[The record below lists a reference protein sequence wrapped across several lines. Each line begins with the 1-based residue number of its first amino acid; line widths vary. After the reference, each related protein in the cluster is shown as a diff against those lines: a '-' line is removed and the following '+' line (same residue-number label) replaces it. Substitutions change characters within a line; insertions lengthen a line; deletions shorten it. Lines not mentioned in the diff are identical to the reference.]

1 MSDSVT
7 HNGADTPT
15 ASTQR
20 SRSQAQGQQTGRLA
34 INAAF
39 LQEIKEDNRHLK
51 TLWDRLVPMLSHP
64 ETALNHWNEIIAAT
78 AELRDQL
85 AIHFSLEE
93 AYGYFDDAIDIAPH
107 LSIQA
112 ETLRGQH
119 SNLFAQIRDLAD
131 HVAEANLQRDGI
143 IEKMIR
149 KFSDFQIDFQSH
161 EESELKL
168 ILNSFDDDIG
178 VGD

>member
-1 MSDSVT
+1 MPVNTSRTEQPQVQ
-7 HNGADTPT
+7 TP
-15 ASTQR
+15 R
-20 SRSQAQGQQTGRLA
+20 SGRLGV
-34 INAAF
+34 NAAF

-51 TLWDRLVPMLSHP
+51 DLWDRLLPLLSHP
-64 ETALNHWNEIIAAT
+64 ETSLNHWGEIIAAL

-93 AYGYFDDAIDIAPH
+93 AYGYFDDAVDVAPH
-107 LSIQA
+107 LSVEA
-112 ETLRGQH
+112 ESLKGQH
-119 SNLFAQIRDLAD
+119 SGLFAQIRDLAD
-131 HVAEANLQRDGI
+131 QFAEVDLQRDGQVD
-143 IEKMIR
+143 KVLR
-149 KFSDFQIDFQSH
+149 KFQAFQAEFQSH